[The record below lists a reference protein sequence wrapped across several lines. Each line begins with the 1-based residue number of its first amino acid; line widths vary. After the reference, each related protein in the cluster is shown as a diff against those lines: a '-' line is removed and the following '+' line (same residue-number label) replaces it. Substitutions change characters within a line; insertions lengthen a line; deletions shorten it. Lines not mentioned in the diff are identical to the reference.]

1 MISIIYQSVL
11 SNLFGFIGPIL
22 DVGIKEMIEIIN
34 KFVYGYIQKI
44 KSEPSKCTEW
54 IEL

>member
-22 DVGIKEMIEIIN
+22 DVGIKEIIEIIN
-34 KFVYGYIQKI
+34 KFVYHANVQNGQNFKWREF
-44 KSEPSKCTEW
+44 K
-54 IEL
+54 